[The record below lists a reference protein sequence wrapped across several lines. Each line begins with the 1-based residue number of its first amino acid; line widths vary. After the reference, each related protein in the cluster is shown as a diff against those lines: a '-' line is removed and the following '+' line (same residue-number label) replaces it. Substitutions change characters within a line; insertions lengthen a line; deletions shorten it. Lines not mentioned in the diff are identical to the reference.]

1 MILDVIASVII
12 IAVMIQGFRNGF
24 LYTFFHTVG
33 WIVSVIAAF
42 FAKPFVIKFVNKYT
56 DIHDIFYG
64 HVREAFFNSPKS
76 DITSQADYLPFVIR
90 EPLIKGLRFAGEEA
104 KNIMADKTSAILY
117 HISVLIVLTV
127 IIQILINV
135 LLFFISK
142 RSGSGIFSG
151 VDGFFGLIT
160 GIIKGIIIVFIS
172 LAVLIPINGLLNLPL
187 LTDLIQQ
194 SKLVKILYE
203 NNVIMLFIKNL
214 VTFK

>member
-1 MILDVIASVII
+1 M
-12 IAVMIQGFRNGF
+12 
-24 LYTFFHTVG
+24 
-33 WIVSVIAAF
+33 
-42 FAKPFVIKFVNKYT
+42 IKFVNKYT

-135 LLFFISK
+135 LFFFISK
-142 RSGSGIFSG
+142 RSGSCIFSG

-160 GIIKGIIIVFIS
+160 DIIKGVIIVYS
-172 LAVLIPINGLLNLPL
+172 DRKSV
-187 LTDLIQQ
+187 
-194 SKLVKILYE
+194 V
-203 NNVIMLFIKNL
+203 
-214 VTFK
+214 

>member
-1 MILDVIASVII
+1 M
-12 IAVMIQGFRNGF
+12 
-24 LYTFFHTVG
+24 
-33 WIVSVIAAF
+33 
-42 FAKPFVIKFVNKYT
+42 
-56 DIHDIFYG
+56 
-64 HVREAFFNSPKS
+64 
-76 DITSQADYLPFVIR
+76 
-90 EPLIKGLRFAGEEA
+90 RFAGEEA

-160 GIIKGIIIVFIS
+160 GIIKGVIIVFIS

>member
-1 MILDVIASVII
+1 MC
-12 IAVMIQGFRNGF
+12 
-24 LYTFFHTVG
+24 
-33 WIVSVIAAF
+33 
-42 FAKPFVIKFVNKYT
+42 
-56 DIHDIFYG
+56 
-64 HVREAFFNSPKS
+64 
-76 DITSQADYLPFVIR
+76 IR
-90 EPLIKGLRFAGEEA
+90 DRRFAGEEA

-160 GIIKGIIIVFIS
+160 GIIKGVIIVFIS